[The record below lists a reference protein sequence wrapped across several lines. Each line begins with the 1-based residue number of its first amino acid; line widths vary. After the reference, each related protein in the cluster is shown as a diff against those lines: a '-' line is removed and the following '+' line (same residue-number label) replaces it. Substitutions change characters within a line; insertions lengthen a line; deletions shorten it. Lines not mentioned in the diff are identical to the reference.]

1 MDKYGLSGYLAPD
14 GIWYPCE
21 YEKHDAKAVELIKK
35 YGLDKNDDFN
45 SIATKGEFIKFG
57 TAPWSK
63 KGGNATCHCFLNRM
77 VEPTQK
83 QVVWLNQN
91 LNKATDKQKNE
102 VLRTFSLYYKNKIE
116 LI

>member
-1 MDKYGLSGYLAPD
+1 MDGYGLSGYLAPD
-14 GIWYPCE
+14 GIWYPCGYQE
-21 YEKHDAKAVELIKK
+21 HDVKAGELVKK
-35 YGLDKNDDFN
+35 YGLDKTNDYN

-63 KGGNATCHCFLNRM
+63 KEGNATCHSFLNRV
-77 VEPTQK
+77 VEPTQE
-83 QVVWLNQN
+83 QVEWLNQN

-102 VLRTFSLYYKNKIE
+102 VLRTFSLHYKKKLE